1 MSEEQA
7 RGSPSPALVKPRQ
20 FCPVLSFGQRGSSAW
35 MLNKPWGAAVNER
48 DEIAVTDTGN
58 HRVQVISRN
67 GDKQGKLTRPRGEAF
82 DKNNNIM
89 VVDTLNSLV

>member
-20 FCPVLSFGQRGSSAW
+20 FCPVLSFGQRGSSAL
-35 MLNKPWGAAVNER
+35 MLNKPWGVAVNER

-58 HRVQVISRN
+58 HRVQVFSSDGTNTYDLLI
-67 GDKQGKLTRPRGEAF
+67 E
-82 DKNNNIM
+82 M
-89 VVDTLNSLV
+89 VINRENSLVPEE